1 MDGDSQSGSS
11 QMQRILW
18 KYPAAET
25 LRREVAAEEAGLR
38 VGKR

>member
-11 QMQRILW
+11 RMHRILW
-18 KYPAAET
+18 KYPAAEKI
-25 LRREVAAEEAGLR
+25 RRAVAAEEAGLR